1 MILKALSDY
10 IQTQQRIE
18 ERDLLK
24 HFRLKQNG
32 FAPMIEILIG
42 YGHIQKTIN
51 KRGDNIPAQV
61 FYSWKETKVIPM
73 TTVL

>member
-1 MILKALSDY
+1 MILKALSNY
-10 IQTQQRIE
+10 IQRQQRVE

-24 HFRLKQNG
+24 YFHLKESG
-32 FAPMIEILIG
+32 LAPMIEILIG

-51 KRGDNIPAQV
+51 KRGKHMPALI
-61 FYSWKETKVIPM
+61 FYSWKDIKVIPM